1 MLIVKTLQGT
11 FGSERL
17 GELLWV
23 AARCGVGWVGWGG
36 SWWWYEHRPRFSGH
50 WLQERDSDAGFP
62 PLRIGVFR
70 KEHVG
75 PVVSSLITRGDRCSA
90 AMTDTT

>member
-23 AARCGVGWVGWGG
+23 AARCGVGWVGSGG
-36 SWWWYEHRPRFSGH
+36 SWWWYKHRPRFSGH

-62 PLRIGVFR
+62 PLQYWCSVRSMLALWSAVSLPGV
-70 KEHVG
+70 
-75 PVVSSLITRGDRCSA
+75 
-90 AMTDTT
+90 TDVLLL

>member
-17 GELLWV
+17 GELLRV

-62 PLRIGVFR
+62 PRSMLALWSAVSLPGV
-70 KEHVG
+70 
-75 PVVSSLITRGDRCSA
+75 
-90 AMTDTT
+90 TDVLLL